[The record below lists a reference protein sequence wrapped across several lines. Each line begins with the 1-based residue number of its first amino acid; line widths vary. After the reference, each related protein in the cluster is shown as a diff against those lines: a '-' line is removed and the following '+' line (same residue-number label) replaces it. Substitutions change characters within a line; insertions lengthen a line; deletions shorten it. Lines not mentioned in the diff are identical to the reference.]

1 MQNVQDSYTVFLQIN
16 IHRHGPDR
24 VLIQVYWP
32 TFDLF
37 IQNVA
42 YSLTFRI
49 IGIPLLWLDST
60 NQSVFS
66 ASRKS

>member
-1 MQNVQDSYTVFLQIN
+1 MYSYIETAEAEAEYTRFSICVQY
-16 IHRHGPDR
+16 R

-32 TFDLF
+32 TFDIF

-42 YSLTFRI
+42 YSVIFYVI
-49 IGIPLLWLDST
+49 KFLWLDST

-66 ASRKS
+66 ATRKS